1 MNELEEKGRMILAQE
16 RLFADILASRAL
28 SKPKPNVWM
37 ILIPIIFVF
46 YMNDYKKYKDGR
58 QVFADQYLMSRKRAL
73 DEAVASLTAN
83 RDPDLEPLVSVSD
96 LPEAARQQYHDL
108 LTVLIEN
115 YRDLLQTEGETV
127 NDLVRAAYANKTNY
141 LLFLNRLNRA
151 EKELNAALRPVLDD
165 TDKEMGDVI
174 MTIERSSEEL
184 RRSKAEE
191 IFS

>member
-184 RRSKAEE
+184 RRSRAEE

>member
-58 QVFADQYLMSRKRAL
+58 QVFANQYLMSRKRAL

-184 RRSKAEE
+184 RRSRAEE